1 MTEQERQE
9 KARRDQIVRA
19 VTEDFQA
26 RRAAR
31 RTLERGWQLN
41 MNFLSGDQYCDL
53 DGAGELVE
61 EDAAFYW

>member
-9 KARRDQIVRA
+9 KARRDQVVRA

-31 RTLERGWQLN
+31 RTLERCWQRN
-41 MNFLSGDQYCDL
+41 MNFLSGAQ
-53 DGAGELVE
+53 
-61 EDAAFYW
+61 